1 MAIMMRIYLL
11 WSMDLGL
18 QLGFQKIVV
27 SFAFS
32 SPQNIITT
40 LLAQLRFRWV
50 ACVQGLGVM
59 IILIDYHSVF
69 EVRDQGGS
77 HSMYTHKHRC

>member
-1 MAIMMRIYLL
+1 
-11 WSMDLGL
+11 MDLGL

-27 SFAFS
+27 SSAFS
-32 SPQNIITT
+32 SPQNKITT

-50 ACVQGLGVM
+50 ACVQGLGAM
-59 IILIDYHSVF
+59 IILIDCHSIF

-77 HSMYTHKHRC
+77 YSVYTRKHRC